1 MKAHYKLIN
10 ISESDYKINFDFKG
24 IASDNVTYQIGHQFI
39 PIYDR
44 DQLDIIVQ
52 ARFLD
57 KASNVEIVHNTI
69 KVSFSLIPLNDL
81 VKPEEDKIIKTN
93 SPQIIDTLVSV
104 SYGTLR
110 GVLFKNLLNTPYCNI
125 FLPLIPSSMYSI
137 KECSA
142 K

>member
-57 KASNVEIVHNTI
+57 KASNVEIVNNTI